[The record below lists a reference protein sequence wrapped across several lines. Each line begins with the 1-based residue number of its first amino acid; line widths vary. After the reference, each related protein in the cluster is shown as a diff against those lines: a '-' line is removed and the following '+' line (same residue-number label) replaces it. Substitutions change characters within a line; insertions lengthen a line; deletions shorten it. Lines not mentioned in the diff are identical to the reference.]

1 MTFERVT
8 AAAAAKKIKRPYGRH
23 FRTGRVRSRRE
34 REREKER
41 ERERERKAS
50 TAGRKRVREG
60 EI

>member
-41 ERERERKAS
+41 ERERKAS